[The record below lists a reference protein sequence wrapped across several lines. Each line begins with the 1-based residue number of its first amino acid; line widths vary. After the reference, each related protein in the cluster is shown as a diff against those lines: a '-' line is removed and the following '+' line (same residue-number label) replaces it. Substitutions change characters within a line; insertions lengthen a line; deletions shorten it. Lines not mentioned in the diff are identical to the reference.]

1 MKKTIT
7 YSMSSQKTQKKH
19 GLFIT
24 LYGINNI
31 GKSTHAKRLAARL
44 KKEGFT
50 THYIKYPIYDL
61 EPTGPLL
68 NDILRKSKEQKIS
81 EEELQLWFVLNRYHF
96 QPTLKK
102 WLANGDIVVAEDY
115 CGTGIAWGA
124 AKGVPLK
131 TLIGM
136 NKYLVQENVAI
147 LMKGVRDTRA
157 QEKAHIHET
166 NTALIAKTTAVFEQ
180 LGKKFKWKNVVVAE
194 TKEETE
200 GRIWE
205 VVRKSLNKSR

>member
-1 MKKTIT
+1 MKKQIR
-7 YSMSSQKTQKKH
+7 KK

-61 EPTGPLL
+61 EPTGQLI
-68 NDILRKSKEQKIS
+68 NDILRNSKEQKIS

-96 QPTLKK
+96 QPTLQK
-102 WLANGDIVVAEDY
+102 WLDNGDVVVAEDY

-124 AKGVPLK
+124 AKGVELK
-131 TLIGM
+131 TLLGM
-136 NKYLVQENVAI
+136 NKYLVQEDLAI
-147 LMKGVRDTRA
+147 LMQGQRDTRA
-157 QEKAHIHET
+157 QEKLHIHET
-166 NTALIAKTTAVFEQ
+166 NADLIAKTTQIFEK
-180 LGKKFKWKNVVVAE
+180 LGSKFNWKNVNVAP
-194 TKEETE
+194 TIGETE
-200 GRIWE
+200 ERIWS
-205 VVRKSLNKSR
+205 VVLKAIKSVTR

>member
-1 MKKTIT
+1 MSPRKSTKK
-7 YSMSSQKTQKKH
+7 S

-61 EPTGPLL
+61 EPTGPML
-68 NDILRKSKEQKIS
+68 NDILRKSKTQKIS

-96 QPTLKK
+96 QPTLQK
-102 WLANGDIVVAEDY
+102 WLDAGDVVVAEDY

-124 AKGVPLK
+124 AKGVALK
-131 TLIGM
+131 TLIAM
-136 NKYLVQENVAI
+136 NKYLVQEDVAI

-166 NTALIAKTTAVFEQ
+166 NQELIAKTTAVFEQ
-180 LGKKFKWKNVVVAE
+180 LGKKFKWKNVVVAP
-194 TKEETE
+194 KIEETE
-200 GRIWE
+200 GKIWE
-205 VVRKSLNKSR
+205 VVQKELKKTR